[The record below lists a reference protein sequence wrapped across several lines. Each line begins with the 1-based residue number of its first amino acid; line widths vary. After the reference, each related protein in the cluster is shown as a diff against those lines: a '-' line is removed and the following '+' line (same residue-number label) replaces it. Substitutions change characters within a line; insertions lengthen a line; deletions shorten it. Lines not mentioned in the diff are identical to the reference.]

1 MQIKVL
7 HITSTPFGIGG
18 VENLLISMA
27 ENYNKERYK
36 FIFCNIFTLN
46 GREQNFPKSLQDIG
60 VETICLFGNG
70 YRDVLPILFKLI
82 KIIRKKEIDIVHTWM
97 FHSNFLGQL
106 AAFFSRVPVRI
117 ISRQYKDFLYLY
129 KGKKEQIIDLISS
142 KLCNHVIACSEG
154 VKGQLINIEH
164 IHPDKVSVIYNSVDL
179 KKMFIA
185 GDIGNKLKEQYNLN
199 SNIVIGIVSRLVS
212 RKGHIYLL
220 EAIKTIKT
228 KYSNIKL
235 LFVGDG
241 SFRDELV
248 RLTHS
253 YLLEKDVIFLRF
265 REDIPQ
271 LLSIMDIVAQPSLE
285 EGFGITIIEA
295 MAMSK
300 PVVGSKVGGIPEII
314 EDGITGIL
322 VPPADVEALASAIAD
337 LIECPEKRREF
348 GIAGRVRVEK
358 KFTVEKMIKNYEK
371 VYEKMFERVKSK

>member
-142 KLCNHVIACSEG
+142 KLCN
-154 VKGQLINIEH
+154 
-164 IHPDKVSVIYNSVDL
+164 
-179 KKMFIA
+179 
-185 GDIGNKLKEQYNLN
+185 
-199 SNIVIGIVSRLVS
+199 
-212 RKGHIYLL
+212 
-220 EAIKTIKT
+220 
-228 KYSNIKL
+228 
-235 LFVGDG
+235 
-241 SFRDELV
+241 
-248 RLTHS
+248 
-253 YLLEKDVIFLRF
+253 
-265 REDIPQ
+265 
-271 LLSIMDIVAQPSLE
+271 
-285 EGFGITIIEA
+285 
-295 MAMSK
+295 
-300 PVVGSKVGGIPEII
+300 
-314 EDGITGIL
+314 
-322 VPPADVEALASAIAD
+322 
-337 LIECPEKRREF
+337 
-348 GIAGRVRVEK
+348 
-358 KFTVEKMIKNYEK
+358 
-371 VYEKMFERVKSK
+371 